1 MTSNGDA
8 VLNPP
13 SLPTPAAPA
22 HARPRR
28 SSSPRPPVAQPA
40 EPASKDHPPLPANG
54 HPAHDHDAQNE
65 SEAETVVLSPNK
77 KRTIKTER
85 NDDDDG
91 DDGDNHDSR
100 LRPIKEESCAR
111 TPLSNGPRRSSHGK
125 DTKLNGAKHSAERDA
140 KSPPTSPSSRTTSRH
155 TKDTSPT
162 DSTKS
167 PVQAN
172 LSPSQS
178 TTRGRSASTVESR
191 KRKLRDES
199 FPKSIEP
206 PRQKPRTD
214 GLKESRQ
221 PASPATPGFGRPH
234 KRSQSTQSAVT
245 GASGRK
251 RRETTNLAMSIEST
265 RWPDDSSDDSDS
277 APAHTPNLLQHARVK
292 RSSHRALTSPA
303 RTMAKSKTDRF
314 GATRLARES
323 EKGDL
328 DAVKE
333 AFEEA
338 PDELDQVD
346 YAGIAP
352 LQKASLHGW
361 ADVVRYLISKGC
373 NTACESNDR
382 DTPLIDAVENGHLD
396 VVRLLLNEGHVNP
409 HHANKKGQRAIDVMD
424 YEDDDAEE
432 IEKVLREAMRRETNT
447 SRDDQQPEQKQAKTA
462 SRLLYN
468 EYNVETL
475 IEKAGDGDILA
486 VGELINSNIKPNI
499 TCGVAAARGGHYD
512 ILSILLASGLKADPD
527 PSKHPETPMTV
538 AIGRGHPKIIQL
550 LLEQDNF
557 DPTRRNKDNKTYYEL
572 AEEKAGPRW
581 ELERDVLKRAFD
593 EHKGQHRSPRRPKKE
608 PPNMSAVRM
617 KRNSLPKRERSA
629 SPRPEAKRSHL
640 TKSSTAPNPPQKSRR
655 LMSGKEMASREG
667 KRRKPVVDDESS
679 EEESEED
686 VRPPTRK
693 IKPRSLS
700 LGEED
705 KPVKRPFK
713 AQSDDNDTNNR
724 KVCARS
730 GESETDHGTKPPT
743 KVRKSLEK
751 PHSAKPTPE
760 IDSPDERKVVKNKIK
775 YKTMDDKMRKRK
787 MSDASTDDRSMKKTP
802 SISAKSTPAP
812 PERTAT
818 PEAVRERRQ
827 EDQRLEM
834 EARKRAAEAAQGEK
848 RKKDEE
854 EKRKKDEEEKRRQE
868 AEEQRKQDEEERR
881 KRDKEEKRK
890 QDEEEKC
897 KQDEEEKRKQ
907 DEEEKRKRDKEM
919 RKKEEEEKRRKNEE
933 EKRKR
938 DEEEKR
944 HKEEEEKR
952 KKEEEEE
959 EEEAA
964 RKAAEDA
971 EAKRQAEAEALRE
984 AQRQAEEA
992 EKLRLSDY
1000 YEQLQRAEEENRQR
1014 DIAMRQSRLS
1024 KLPRALRRACE
1035 LGTNR
1040 PLHFSG
1046 EELGIS
1052 AVFLPLLYATSAD
1065 LHEPVGSHN
1074 KTYICSFQLV
1084 GILGLPELDLAHLRA
1099 PYSDWSRLPVTHKQR
1114 DAISRQYDI
1123 SLLAQDFRFPIEGTP
1138 DFNYAKIQESIK
1150 EAKTQF
1156 MAMDGLYW
1164 IEETL
1169 LHQEIEKV
1177 EALQPLLKDVK
1188 ESRRQRIRLSDVEEK
1203 TEEKKKP
1210 RKSFM
1215 DVILKQGE
1223 TNDNTNGAYV
1233 NGDKG

>member
-8 VLNPP
+8 ALNAP
-13 SLPTPAAPA
+13 SAPAAA
-22 HARPRR
+22 LGDRPRGTPER
-28 SSSPRPPVAQPA
+28 DVPKLSSSKA
-40 EPASKDHPPLPANG
+40 ASPSSKENRPLPSNG
-54 HPAHDHDAQNE
+54 DHDHDRDHDDAQNE
-65 SEAETVVLSPNK
+65 SEAETVVLSPEK
-77 KRTIKTER
+77 KMIKKER
-85 NDDDDG
+85 IDDDD
-91 DDGDNHDSR
+91 DDAR
-100 LRPIKEESCAR
+100 LRSIKEESRAP
-111 TPLSNGPRRSSHGK
+111 TPLSNGQRPSSNGK
-125 DTKLNGAKHSAERDA
+125 ELKLNGAKHGSERDA

-167 PVQAN
+167 PVHAN
-172 LSPSQS
+172 LSPTQNAS
-178 TTRGRSASTVESR
+178 RGRSASTAESR
-191 KRKLRDES
+191 KRKLRDDS

-206 PRQKPRTD
+206 PRQKARTE

-221 PASPATPGFGRPH
+221 PGSPATPGLGRPH
-234 KRSQSTQSAVT
+234 KRSQSTQSTAT
-245 GASGRK
+245 GVASRK
-251 RRETTNLAMSIEST
+251 RRETTSLAMSIEPT
-265 RWPDDSSDDSDS
+265 RWPEDDSSDDSDS
-277 APAHTPNLLQHARVK
+277 APAHTPNLQQHNRVK

-303 RTMAKSKTDRF
+303 RTMPKSKTDRF

-333 AFEEA
+333 AYEES
-338 PDELDQVD
+338 PDELNQVD

-396 VVRLLLNEGHVNP
+396 VVRLLLNEGRVNP
-409 HHANKKGQRAIDVMD
+409 HHSNKKGQRAIDVMD
-424 YEDDDAEE
+424 YEDEDAEE

-447 SRDDQQPEQKQAKTA
+447 SRDDKPPERKQAKTA

-538 AIGRGHPKIIQL
+538 AIGRGHLKIIQL

-557 DPTRRNKDNKTYYEL
+557 DPTRRNKEGKTYYEL

-608 PPNMSAVRM
+608 PPNLSAIRM
-617 KRNSLPKRERSA
+617 KRNSLPKRDRSS
-629 SPRPEAKRSHL
+629 SPRQETKRAHL
-640 TKSSTAPNPPQKSRR
+640 TKSSTVPNPPQKSRR
-655 LMSGKEMASREG
+655 LMSGKEMANREG
-667 KRRKPVVDDESS
+667 KRRKRVVDDESS

-693 IKPRSLS
+693 VKPRSFS

-705 KPVKRPFK
+705 KPAKRPFK
-713 AQSDDNDTNNR
+713 AQSDDNDTTKR
-724 KVCARS
+724 KVRARS
-730 GESETDHGTKPPT
+730 NESEDDHAKPPT
-743 KVRKSLEK
+743 KVRKPIEK
-751 PHSAKPTPE
+751 PASAKPTPE
-760 IDSPDERKVVKNKIK
+760 IDSPDERKIVKNKIK
-775 YKTMDDKMRKRK
+775 YKTLDDKIRKRK
-787 MSDASTDDRSMKKTP
+787 MSDASTDDRSIKKTP
-802 SISAKSTPAP
+802 NVSAKSTPAP

-827 EDQRLEM
+827 EEQRLET
-834 EARKRAAEAAQGEK
+834 EARKRAAEAAAQ
-848 RKKDEE
+848 E
-854 EKRKKDEEEKRRQE
+854 EKRKKDEEE
-868 AEEQRKQDEEERR
+868 
-881 KRDKEEKRK
+881 
-890 QDEEEKC
+890 
-897 KQDEEEKRKQ
+897 
-907 DEEEKRKRDKEM
+907 
-919 RKKEEEEKRRKNEE
+919 
-933 EKRKR
+933 
-938 DEEEKR
+938 
-944 HKEEEEKR
+944 
-952 KKEEEEE
+952 
-959 EEEAA
+959 AA
-964 RKAAEDA
+964 RKAAEEA
-971 EAKRQAEAEALRE
+971 EAKRKAEAEAEAQRE

-992 EKLRLSDY
+992 ENARKR
-1000 YEQLQRAEEENRQR
+1000 EEEEAQRRAEEEAKRQEML
-1014 DIAMRQSRLS
+1014 AARQDRLS

-1035 LGTNR
+1035 LGHNR

-1052 AVFLPLLYATSAD
+1052 AVFLPLFYATSKD
-1065 LHEPVGSHN
+1065 LHEPVGSHD
-1074 KTYICSFQLV
+1074 KTYVCSFQLV
-1084 GILGLPELDLAHLRA
+1084 GILGLPELDLAHLDA
-1099 PYSDWSRLPVTHKQR
+1099 PYVDWPRIPVTHKQR
-1114 DAISRQYDI
+1114 DAILRQYDV
-1123 SLLAQDFRFPIEGTP
+1123 SLLAQDFRFPMEGTP

-1150 EAKTQF
+1150 EAKNQF
-1156 MAMDGLYW
+1156 LTMDGLYW
-1164 IEETL
+1164 IEESL
-1169 LHQEIEKV
+1169 MRAEVEKV
-1177 EALQPLLKDVK
+1177 ESLQPLLKDIK
-1188 ESRRQRIRLSDVEEK
+1188 PECSRRRIRLAEIDDNAKLEQK
-1203 TEEKKKP
+1203 QKP

-1215 DVILKQGE
+1215 DIVMKQE
-1223 TNDNTNGAYV
+1223 VANGVVHV
-1233 NGDKG
+1233 NGDVG